1 MRVRALLLT
10 AVVALALAG
19 CSRAADNPAKPDD
32 PARAAAVEETRTTPP
47 SPSPTPSPTPSATPS
62 ASASGSPSPRP
73 SRSAGAPMARSTPS
87 KEFGRQPQ
95 QNYSDAAARIVGLDV
110 ARGTGVETVTFTFAD
125 TKVLPQYRVG
135 YVDVVRAHPEDD
147 PIAVEGTAF
156 LDVSFSLTN
165 PNIRGR
171 LAVPPDLS
179 PEQPTVRQILLVRN
193 LGGSLRFAVGL
204 QTLAEFRV
212 RELKEPTRLVVE
224 VREP

>member
-19 CSRAADNPAKPDD
+19 CSRATDNPAEPED
-32 PARAAAVEETRTTPP
+32 PARAAVVEETPTSAPSRTPP
-47 SPSPTPSPTPSATPS
+47 AT
-62 ASASGSPSPRP
+62 ASGSPSPRP
-73 SRSAGAPMARSTPS
+73 TRSAGAPPKARSTPS

-110 ARGTGVETVTFTFAD
+110 ARGSGVETVTFTFAD

-204 QTLAEFRV
+204 QSRAEFRV

>member
-32 PARAAAVEETRTTPP
+32 PARAAAVEQTQTTPP
-47 SPSPTPSPTPSATPS
+47 TPTPSAT
-62 ASASGSPSPRP
+62 ASATAPGSPSPRP

-110 ARGTGVETVTFTFAD
+110 ARGSGVETVTFTFAD

-179 PEQPTVRQILLVRN
+179 PELPTVRQILLVRN

-204 QTLAEFRV
+204 QTRAEFRV